1 MEPTGMSE
9 AIKRAYDAPR
19 AAESYGRNTTL
30 LKAEDVILSC
40 LSDELRDKAILDIGV
55 GTGRTVPY
63 LTSLSQDYTGVDYSE
78 SMLKYCGEKYSDTKL
93 LLCDAR
99 NMDIFEDGAFDA
111 VFCCWNMLDD
121 SNHHDR
127 CRMLREIHRVLKQQG
142 RFIFSAHNLDF
153 KRRSAYKFRGFA
165 EIGLTRWDKAV
176 ADFTKAIEKEP
187 NDPQNYDRR
196 AWANRNLKNY
206 DAAVADYTV
215 LIEKNPADAEHLVK
229 RGATYT
235 SMQQYEKAIADYQ
248 AALKLKPDDYDT
260 VQRLQYVQAMLAA
273 KNAPPPPAATPT
285 PTPKPGFITPLN
297 IGIAIGILIVIAVIV
312 RLVTRGK
319 AEPSGGRIR

>member
-1 MEPTGMSE
+1 MNILNKPTIII
-9 AIKRAYDAPR
+9 AIASLLGFTAAGTGFCKPPAASAGHMQRGIELAQQKQYDAAIAEFTKAIQANPKDPR
-19 AAESYGRNTTL
+19 GYTNRAIAYRASNRLPDAIEVAPKDEVAYRERGNTQVMQSQFDAAL
-30 LKAEDVILSC
+30 PDF
-40 LSDELRDKAILDIGV
+40 DKAI
-55 GTGRTVPY
+55 
-63 LTSLSQDYTGVDYSE
+63 E
-78 SMLKYCGEKYSDTKL
+78 LKPD
-93 LLCDAR
+93 
-99 NMDIFEDGAFDA
+99 DGY
-111 VFCCWNMLDD
+111 
-121 SNHHDR
+121 
-127 CRMLREIHRVLKQQG
+127 
-142 RFIFSAHNLDF
+142 
-153 KRRSAYKFRGFA
+153 AYKFRGFA
-165 EIGLTRWDKAV
+165 EIGLTQWDKAV

-285 PTPKPGFITPLN
+285 PTPKPGLITPLN

-319 AEPSGGRIR
+319 EEPTSGRIR